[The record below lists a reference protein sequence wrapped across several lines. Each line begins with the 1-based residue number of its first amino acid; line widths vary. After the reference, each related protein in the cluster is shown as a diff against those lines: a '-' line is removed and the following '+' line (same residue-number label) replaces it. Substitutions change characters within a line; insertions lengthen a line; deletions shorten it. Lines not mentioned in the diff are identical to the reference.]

1 MLSSYFE
8 GVPTMVNYYFGII
21 VNRFS
26 RHFRDILQPMSY
38 PSRSHRGRYRRVT
51 VPFEYYSQ
59 VIATPRL
66 SGWVASRAV
75 YQPAEQ

>member
-1 MLSSYFE
+1 MLASYLE
-8 GVPTMVNYYFGII
+8 RVPTMVNYYFGII

-38 PSRSHRGRYRRVT
+38 ASRSHRGRYRRVT
-51 VPFEYYSQ
+51 VPFEYCSQ

-66 SGWVASRAV
+66 AG
-75 YQPAEQ
+75 